1 MKKHFLK
8 LSLFAFL
15 ATICGQAIAQKKA
28 SKPNI
33 VFLFVDDL
41 GYADVGFNGS
51 TYYETPAMDKLAKQ
65 SLILENSYTYPTC
78 SPSRAALL
86 TGQQSFRTGVY
97 TVPVLEKGTDKENIF
112 SRWTVDKSYPVYAE
126 PLAAA
131 GYKAIHLGKWHI
143 VGPDPINELQ
153 KSYPFTKK
161 LTQPSPGN
169 FDWVALA
176 KSKEVQQ
183 FYPEGRGFVKNVGGT
198 FRGDPA
204 FELGGYKSTT
214 KGYRAPFSNPFI
226 SPKPD
231 DEWLTD
237 RLTNEAIEFMDEN
250 KEGPFFI
257 NLHFYAVHNPITS
270 RSEALST
277 HFLNKPGDPVLG
289 QGLGKNRE
297 EMANYATMI
306 ASVDQNIQR
315 IVDYLDKNGLRGNTI
330 IVLSSDNGYNG
341 GQSSNNLMRN
351 SKGYIYEGG
360 IRVPTFINWPGMV
373 TPRRSYAPVS
383 LLDYFPTFL
392 DVAGIRNY
400 KGTLDGNSMTDL
412 FKKDSKTFT
421 DRPLFWQLSSQYKH
435 GTCSAIRYKEY
446 KLIQFLADGKLELY
460 NLERDPKEEHN
471 LASQEPEVVHQLLT
485 KLVNWRTK
493 NHIPLP
499 SNAVVKR

>member
-1 MKKHFLK
+1 MIKHMLTF
-8 LSLFAFL
+8 SLCGL
-15 ATICGQAIAQKKA
+15 LTATCGQIMAQKKA

-51 TYYETPAMDKLAKQ
+51 IYYETPAMDKLARE
-65 SLILENSYTYPTC
+65 SLVLENSYTYPTC

-97 TVPVLEKGTDKENIF
+97 TVPVLEKGDNTENIF
-112 SRWTVDKSYPVYAE
+112 SRWTIDKSYPLYAE

-153 KSYPFTKK
+153 KPYPFKEK
-161 LTQPSPGN
+161 LKQPNAGN

-176 KSKEVQQ
+176 KSKGVQQ

-204 FELGGYKSTT
+204 FEFGGYESTT

-226 SPKPD
+226 SPKPN

-250 KEGPFFI
+250 KDGPFFV
-257 NLHFYAVHNPITS
+257 NLHFYAVHRPTTA
-270 RSEALST
+270 RSKALVK
-277 HFLNKPGDPVLG
+277 HFLSKPGDSVLG
-289 QGLGKNRE
+289 QGVGKKRE

-306 ASVDQNIQR
+306 ASLDQNIQR
-315 IVDYLDKNGLRGNTI
+315 IVDYLDKNGLRENTMLI
-330 IVLSSDNGYNG
+330 LSSDNGYNDG
-341 GQSSNNLMRN
+341 TSSNNLMRDA
-351 SKGYIYEGG
+351 KGYIYEGG
-360 IRVPTFINWPGMV
+360 IRVPTIINWPDKI
-373 TPRRSYAPVS
+373 TPRRSEAPVS

-392 DVAGIRNY
+392 DVAGIKNY
-400 KGTLDGNSMTDL
+400 KGKLDGNSMTAL
-412 FKKDSKTFT
+412 FKEDSKIFT
-421 DRPLFWQLSSQYKH
+421 ERPIFWQVSSQYKH

-446 KLIQFLADGKLELY
+446 KLIQFLANGTIELY
-460 NLERDPKEEHN
+460 NLENDPKEEHN
-471 LASQEPEVVHQLLT
+471 LASQELEVVHQLLT
-485 KLVNWRTK
+485 SLVNWREA
-493 NHIPLP
+493 NHVPLP
-499 SNAVVKR
+499 SNAVVK